1 MQESDTYL
9 MIFDE
14 GQAKAARRAILL
26 VGEERL
32 GSPEGSVK
40 AQLNNITD
48 LNRLERMVRR
58 TAKAASWQEILDT
71 P

>member
-1 MQESDTYL
+1 
-9 MIFDE
+9 
-14 GQAKAARRAILL
+14 
-26 VGEERL
+26 
-32 GSPEGSVK
+32 
-40 AQLNNITD
+40 LNNITD